1 MKDVLELDGIYLEYD
16 LAKILTGI
24 HVKCETGQ
32 IIGLLGRNG
41 SGKSSLMRIVFGSLE
56 AQSKSIRINEVSQLK
71 SFNRNIS
78 YLPQE
83 ALIPSFISIQKA
95 LKLFNIDP
103 QCILDVFPEA
113 RESIRLKPNEISGG
127 MRKIIE
133 VMLILNTNSKFALLD
148 EPFSGIMPVH
158 IETLK
163 DYMWSK
169 KNEKGIIITDHLY
182 RHVMELSDTLYV
194 LANGKNYIVNDEQQ
208 LITRGY
214 VREL

>member
-1 MKDVLELDGIYLEYD
+1 MKDVLELDGIYLEFD
-16 LAKILTGI
+16 LAKILTSI

-56 AQSKSIRINEVSQLK
+56 AQSKSVRINDVSQLTP
-71 SFNRNIS
+71 FNKDIS

-83 ALIPSFISIQKA
+83 PLIPSFISIHKA
-95 LKLFNIDP
+95 LQLFNIDP

-113 RESIRLKPNEISGG
+113 EHSIHLSPSKISGG

-133 VMLILNTNSKFALLD
+133 VMIILNTSSRFALLD

-158 IETLK
+158 IDTLK
-163 DYMWSK
+163 DYMRNK
-169 KNEKGIIITDHLY
+169 KKDKGIIITDHLY
-182 RHVMELSDTLYV
+182 RHVMELSDILYV
-194 LANGKNYIVNDEQQ
+194 LANGKSYIVHDEQQ
-208 LITRGY
+208 LIMRGY

>member
-1 MKDVLELDGIYLEYD
+1 MREVLELDGIYLEYD
-16 LAKILTGI
+16 LAKILTSI

-41 SGKSSLMRIVFGSLE
+41 SGKSSLLRIAFGSLQ
-56 AQSKSIRINEVSQLK
+56 AQSKSIRINDVPQLK

-78 YLPQE
+78 YLPQQP
-83 ALIPSFISIQKA
+83 LIPSFISIQKA
-95 LKLFNIDP
+95 LQLFSIDP

-113 RESIRLKPNEISGG
+113 KDAINLKPDETSGG

-133 VMLILNTNSKFALLD
+133 VMLILNTSSRFSLLD

-158 IETLK
+158 VETLK
-163 DYMWSK
+163 DYMRNK
-169 KNEKGIIITDHLY
+169 KKEKGIIITDHLY
-182 RHVMELSDTLYV
+182 RHVMELSDKLYV
-194 LANGKNYIVNDEQQ
+194 LANGKTYVVHDEHE
-208 LITRGY
+208 LVSRGY